1 MSKKLRVWL
10 FSFRRE
16 LTRSLRW
23 LVPGIGVKRWLLLL
37 LGGITLFAVGLGI
50 FLLDIYRT
58 APETWWL
65 PVLSFLSLRFLTR
78 PLRFLIFGGVGV
90 GLILV
95 GIWGLNRALI
105 IPFLRPGQK
114 LVDQVTEYRRREK
127 GPRVVAIGGGHGLAT
142 VLRGMKEHTH
152 NLTAVVAVT
161 DDGGSSGDLRRSM
174 GILPPGDIRN
184 CLAALSNDE
193 ALLTQLFQYRFSG
206 DTQLDGHSFG
216 NLLISAMA
224 DITGS
229 FEEAVAESG
238 RVLSVH
244 GRVLPA
250 TLHNVRLVADVQL
263 PNLPNEVRVEGE
275 SNIPQMAG
283 RVRRVWL
290 EPNDATAF
298 PPVIQTILAADMIV
312 IGPGSLYTS
321 ILPNILVPDLLAAIR
336 SSRAIKIFVCN
347 VATQIGETQAYNCS
361 DHVRA
366 LEEFI
371 GDDVVNIIV
380 CNTSYE
386 ADLPEGVQWVRL
398 DDGLMG
404 DGRVYCAGLLDREH
418 PLHHEASK
426 LAQTLIDL
434 FYEKTGPLERET
446 TTLSRW

>member
-1 MSKKLRVWL
+1 MSNKQRAWL
-10 FSFRRE
+10 LSFRRE

-23 LVPGIGVKRWLLLL
+23 LAPGIGVKRWLLLL
-37 LGGITLFAVGLGI
+37 LGGITLLAVGLGI
-50 FLLDIYRT
+50 LLLDIYRT

-78 PLRFLIFGGVGV
+78 PLRFLIFGGIGV
-90 GLILV
+90 GLILA
-95 GIWGLNRALI
+95 GIWGLNRALL

-127 GPRVVAIGGGHGLAT
+127 GPRVVAIGGGHGIST

-216 NLLISAMA
+216 NLLISALA

-229 FEEAVAESG
+229 FEEAVSESG

-250 TLHNVRLVADVQL
+250 TLRNVRLVADVQL

-275 SNIPQMAG
+275 SKIPQMAG

-298 PPVIQTILAADMIV
+298 PPVIQAILAADMIV

-321 ILPNILVPDLLAAIR
+321 LLPNILVPDLLAAIR

-347 VATQIGETQAYNCS
+347 VVTQIGETQAYNCG
-361 DHVRA
+361 DHVHA
-366 LEEFI
+366 LEELI
-371 GDDVVNIIV
+371 GSDVIDIIV

-386 ADLPEGVQWVRL
+386 ADLPEDAQWVRL

-404 DGRVYCAGLLDREH
+404 DGRVYCADLLDRER
-418 PLHHEASK
+418 PLLHEASK

-434 FYEKTGPLERET
+434 FYERTGPLDKEIQ
-446 TTLSRW
+446 